1 MHVPVV
7 KVQPLVLRLAG
18 EHSEVREFMVNFWK
32 NCPLRTR
39 AWFEIQSGVLA
50 TKRVTRISKAE
61 YQMAGKYV
69 RSWIG
74 SVGQSRALGPVEGQI

>member
-1 MHVPVV
+1 MHVQVV

-18 EHSEVREFMVNFWK
+18 EHSEAREFMVNFLK

-39 AWFEIQSGVLA
+39 AWFAIQSGVLA
-50 TKRVTRISKAE
+50 TRKIPRISKAE
-61 YQMAGKYV
+61 FQMARKYV
-69 RSWIG
+69 RSWTG